1 MSSNLKVNTILP
13 SAGTAIGIGTAGGT
27 VSITGSV
34 GLDNINVSGA
44 STMTGSVLVGVG
56 TTVSTGVLQ
65 IRQNV
70 DNSSD
75 YYLNAGNTVHIKNTH
90 ANGYASLRLMGG
102 GTGSDNN
109 AIVWGGQGSESLIFS
124 NRQNE
129 RIRILADGKVRI
141 AGVSTLTN
149 MGQTLQLL
157 DNDSTDA
164 IGTKSTL
171 GLLGYVNGTART
183 LAAVGAR
190 KNSAGNDF
198 AGDLSFFTRR
208 DNQSLLDERVRITS
222 AGNLNVLAGQVTVAT
237 PEFLR
242 VAHTVATHNQSL
254 NDNSTQWVQF
264 GSAYDDTKSGWTS
277 GVNNYY
283 TIQTA
288 GYFLVTAQ
296 AVFHSNTASTLRD
309 WALGVEQSQDN
320 GNTYSLI
327 QNSGGRGG
335 GNQYTD
341 TDAIATCVTFILYF
355 NAGTRIRVRAHANT
369 NGGNWQIDEDLGDV
383 HGGNDYGGSNFDNQ
397 KGTRLHIIRLF

>member
-13 SAGTAIGIGTAGGT
+13 SAGNAIGIGTDGGT
-27 VSITGSV
+27 VSLTGSV
-34 GLDNINVSGA
+34 GIGTSTHNGVFHIQHNVGN
-44 STMTGSVLVGVG
+44 ST
-56 TTVSTGVLQ
+56 
-65 IRQNV
+65 N
-70 DNSSD
+70 
-75 YYLNAGNTVHIKNTH
+75 YYLNDGNTVHIKNTH
-90 ANGYASLRLMGG
+90 ADGYASLRLMGG

-109 AIVWGGQGSESLIFS
+109 AIVWGGQGSESLIFT

-129 RIRILADGKVRI
+129 RVRIAADGKVRI
-141 AGVSTLTN
+141 AGVSSITN

-222 AGNLNVLAGQVTVAT
+222 AGNLNVLTGQVTVAT

-242 VAHTVATHNQSL
+242 VAHTTNTHNQNL
-254 NDNSTQWVQF
+254 TDNSTVLVRF
-264 GSAYDDTKSGWTS
+264 GSVYDDTKSGWI
-277 GVNNYY
+277 GGAGNYY
-283 TIQTA
+283 AIQTA

-327 QNSGGRGG
+327 QNAGGRGG

-383 HGGNDYGGSNFDNQ
+383 HGGNDYGGANFDNQ

>member
-13 SAGTAIGIGTAGGT
+13 SAGTAIGIGTDGGT
-27 VSITGSV
+27 ISLTGSV
-34 GLDNINVSGA
+34 GIGTSTHNGVFHIQHNVGN
-44 STMTGSVLVGVG
+44 ST
-56 TTVSTGVLQ
+56 
-65 IRQNV
+65 N
-70 DNSSD
+70 

-90 ANGYASLRLMGG
+90 ADGYASLRLMGG

-129 RIRILADGKVRI
+129 RVRILADGKVRI
-141 AGVSTLTN
+141 AGVSTLSN

-171 GLLGYVNGTART
+171 GLLGYVNGSART

-190 KNSAGNDF
+190 KNTAGNNF
-198 AGDLSFFTRR
+198 AADLSFFTRR
-208 DNQSLLDERVRITS
+208 NNQSLLDERVRITS

-242 VAHTVATHNQSL
+242 VAHTVATHNQNL
-254 NDNSTQWVQF
+254 TDNSTTWVQF

-277 GVNNYY
+277 GANNYY

-296 AVFHSNTASTLRD
+296 AVFHSNTVSSLRD
-309 WALGVEQSQDN
+309 WAIGVEQSQDN

-335 GNQYTD
+335 GNDNTD
-341 TDAIATCVTFILYF
+341 TDSIAACVTFILYF
-355 NAGTRIRVRAHANT
+355 NAGTRIRVRAHANVD
-369 NGGNWQIDEDLGDV
+369 GGNWQIDEDLGDV

>member
-1 MSSNLKVNTILP
+1 
-13 SAGTAIGIGTAGGT
+13 
-27 VSITGSV
+27 
-34 GLDNINVSGA
+34 
-44 STMTGSVLVGVG
+44 
-56 TTVSTGVLQ
+56 
-65 IRQNV
+65 
-70 DNSSD
+70 
-75 YYLNAGNTVHIKNTH
+75 
-90 ANGYASLRLMGG
+90 
-102 GTGSDNN
+102 
-109 AIVWGGQGSESLIFS
+109 
-124 NRQNE
+124 
-129 RIRILADGKVRI
+129 
-141 AGVSTLTN
+141 

-171 GLLGYVNGTART
+171 GFVGYVNGTART

-190 KNSAGNDF
+190 KNSAGDDF

-242 VAHTVATHNQSL
+242 VAHTVNTQNQGL
-254 NDNSTQWVQF
+254 TDNSTQWVQF

-277 GVNNYY
+277 GANNYY

-296 AVFHSNTASTLRD
+296 AVFHSNNANALRD

-335 GNQYTD
+335 GTANTD
-341 TDAIATCVTFILYF
+341 TDSIATCVTFILYF
-355 NAGTRIRVRAHANT
+355 NAGTRIRVRAHVNT
-369 NGGNWQIDEDLGDV
+369 SSGTWQIDEDLGDV